1 MGTITSEDSTILSNC
16 LTASIITTGKEERF
30 IDDLSLKQTK
40 KSRKKMKKERRRLPS
55 IATYSDVIFTLQLR
69 MRTVFPRKIAV
80 NQKIIKIKSKI
91 KQKIKGGATP
101 PATDWS

>member
-1 MGTITSEDSTILSNC
+1 
-16 LTASIITTGKEERF
+16 
-30 IDDLSLKQTK
+30 
-40 KSRKKMKKERRRLPS
+40 MKKERRRLPS

-80 NQKIIKIKSKI
+80 NKKI

-101 PATDWS
+101 PATDWSTS

>member
-1 MGTITSEDSTILSNC
+1 MGTITSEDNTILSNC
-16 LTASIITTGKEERF
+16 LTASIITTGKEKRF

-69 MRTVFPRKIAV
+69 MRTVSPRKIAV
-80 NQKIIKIKSKI
+80 NQKIKIQIKN
-91 KQKIKGGATP
+91 QTKIKGGATP